1 MIGVDTNVL
10 VRYIVGDDPK
20 QSKLATTFLEK
31 TCSKEN
37 PGFVN
42 LIVLCELIWVL
53 RGAYK
58 VSKQTII
65 EVLRQILGSTE
76 LSIETPDIAWAAL
89 DDFEKGNADYSDYL
103 IAHKNKYLGCTHTAT
118 FDKKAGKHTLLKVL
132 E

>member
-42 LIVLCELIWVL
+42 LIVLCELVWVL

-58 VSKQTII
+58 VNKQAII
-65 EVLRQILGSTE
+65 DVLRHILGSTE
-76 LSIETPDIAWAAL
+76 LSVETPDIAWAAL

-103 IAHKNKYLGCTHTAT
+103 IARKNKHLGCAQTVT
-118 FDKKAGKHTLLKVL
+118 FDKKASKNALIKVL